1 MVPDQHINH
10 DDNDKYHIVET
21 ERRSELLNHVSING
35 IQER

>member
-10 DDNDKYHIVET
+10 DDSDKHHVVET
-21 ERRSELLNHVSING
+21 EKGSELLNHVSING